1 MGALPEIVAR
11 LKFPPR
17 TYARESPTIVRADG
31 SHLAGVPAM
40 QARREGAQAPP
51 ASPAKRRQVSIRM
64 SRLRLAPRRDD
75 RNAAA
80 TRKVIADAAT
90 QNRLRWREAV
100 RDPFLPS

>member
-1 MGALPEIVAR
+1 MGALPGIIAG

-51 ASPAKRRQVSIRM
+51 ASPAERRQVSIRM
-64 SRLRLAPRRDD
+64 SRLRLDLRRDD
-75 RNAAA
+75 RNAA

-100 RDPFLPS
+100 RDPSCRR

>member
-1 MGALPEIVAR
+1 MGALPGIIAG

-51 ASPAKRRQVSIRM
+51 ASPAERRQVSIRM
-64 SRLRLAPRRDD
+64 SRLRLDLRRDN

-80 TRKVIADAAT
+80 TSGKVIGCET
-90 QNRLRWREAV
+90 QNRNRLRWREAV
-100 RDPFLPS
+100 RDPS